1 MSARRV
7 VVAFGT
13 RPEASKMAPVVHA
26 LAAQDGLEPV
36 VAVTGQHRQQ
46 LDAMLDLFGL
56 QPEADL
62 KVMTERQGLAELT
75 GRIIPAAAQML
86 RQLEADYVLV
96 HGDTSTTFAVAF
108 ASFLEGIPVGHVE
121 AGLRSHNLREPFP
134 EEANRRLTDVLTD
147 LELPPTS
154 LARDNLLNEGK
165 SAERMVITG
174 NTVVDAVRSVAERA
188 RLPEALQ
195 GRRLVTVTMHRRE
208 NLPLMAQLAGVLAE
222 VAREN
227 PELTFVYPLHL
238 NPAVREAVMPALQ
251 QLDNFLLLEPL
262 GYEEMVALLSASELA
277 VSDSGGIQEEG
288 AALGVPVAV
297 LRNVTE
303 RPEGLASGSLTLLGN
318 EPKTVRSRLRALL
331 TDGQKLNA
339 MRAAPNPYGDGE
351 AGRRVAQAVAWR
363 LGLAERPRDWQS

>member
-188 RLPEALQ
+188 RLPQQLR

-238 NPAVREAVMPALQ
+238 NPAVREAVTPALQ
-251 QLDNFLLLEPL
+251 HLDNFLLLEPL

>member
-1 MSARRV
+1 M
-7 VVAFGT
+7 
-13 RPEASKMAPVVHA
+13 
-26 LAAQDGLEPV
+26 
-36 VAVTGQHRQQ
+36 AVTGQHRQQ

-188 RLPEALQ
+188 CC
-195 GRRLVTVTMHRRE
+195 RRRCK
-208 NLPLMAQLAGVLAE
+208 AG
-222 VAREN
+222 
-227 PELTFVYPLHL
+227 
-238 NPAVREAVMPALQ
+238 
-251 QLDNFLLLEPL
+251 
-262 GYEEMVALLSASELA
+262 G
-277 VSDSGGIQEEG
+277 
-288 AALGVPVAV
+288 
-297 LRNVTE
+297 
-303 RPEGLASGSLTLLGN
+303 
-318 EPKTVRSRLRALL
+318 
-331 TDGQKLNA
+331 
-339 MRAAPNPYGDGE
+339 
-351 AGRRVAQAVAWR
+351 W
-363 LGLAERPRDWQS
+363 